1 MSTVQGVRINYTQT
15 SFEPIALIRCFVKTV
30 TEGPKTVRPQIL
42 EEKIVKLTK
51 SRTKE
56 FEGCIA

>member
-30 TEGPKTVRPQIL
+30 TEGPKTVRPPNPRGENSEID
-42 EEKIVKLTK
+42 
-51 SRTKE
+51 KE
-56 FEGCIA
+56 QNKRV